1 MTTATI
7 IEGTKVVI
15 VDAEG
20 QEHEVEA
27 LSGIE
32 SAGHNFPVV
41 WVARPLTGG
50 GKRSKTVG
58 LPSGSLRVVISPT
71 GL

>member
-7 IEGTKVVI
+7 AAGTKVVI

-27 LSGIE
+27 LSGVE
-32 SAGHNFPVV
+32 SQGHSFPVV
-41 WVARPLTGG
+41 WVARPLIDGG
-50 GKRSKTVG
+50 TD
-58 LPSGSLRVVISPT
+58 RVPWPLEAVRPA
-71 GL
+71 